1 MPQPS
6 GRVVSSR
13 YGQTEAE
20 TSPVS
25 TVLRVWQERI
35 FGTAY
40 RQPAAMVLYVNE
52 NAVRHGASCQA
63 RAYVVQRR
71 PIRAGR
77 CIPWRRRRWRLRRCF
92 ARGGRKKY
100 DIGSLS
106 LGRP

>member
-52 NAVRHGASCQA
+52 NAVRHGRAVKLVRTLFSGAQFAQEDVFHGGDGDRDYAGVSRGADA
-63 RAYVVQRR
+63 RSMTS
-71 PIRAGR
+71 GR
-77 CIPWRRRRWRLRRCF
+77 FR
-92 ARGGRKKY
+92 
-100 DIGSLS
+100 
-106 LGRP
+106 